1 MSYMTYEEGYKK
13 FWSVFNALRGAFDM
27 NEYSIIVLYLITLHN
42 NKGFR
47 ESLGH
52 TDEPLTPERLS
63 GAVCGAVQYDETGRS
78 RVLLEIL
85 DILASELN
93 TSRTQGMVSGY
104 GSFGLLSY
112 RPNALVD
119 AYSIISSIDDAWY
132 GEYLP
137 RLFDDILFAVADNSS
152 KRAGEFIQPV
162 EVTKLVTALSG
173 YEGYG
178 SIYNPYAGSGSYAI
192 EMHPTDNFFGEEIS
206 RTAWA
211 IAVMRMMTH
220 GLDSNAIRHGDSIEE
235 WQGVDNF
242 NVDGKRFDYIVSTPP
257 FSMII
262 RHSSQEGV
270 DPFRSFRRAEDDF
283 LYRGSLSLKP
293 NGTLVGVFPTGVT
306 FRETSSEKELR
317 RELVEKGLV
326 SKVILL
332 PDNLFYGC
340 GIPSVIIQLKNAESD
355 GAITM
360 MDASTFFKKARRRNI
375 LCVDELLNAL
385 YNEDERY
392 VKKVSIDDVRG
403 KSYSLV
409 PQQYLMD
416 DEAAPEGY
424 VSYKVSDIVRSVKV
438 ASISPNETRGH
449 ILNPADLSKAP
460 FASVVESYTLNQG
473 ELKSG
478 FSKMS
483 EQFIAVAKVGA
494 IRPTLIQ
501 ATENSPVFFSSSIA
515 AFRLE
520 GEQVFLPLFLYEWRR
535 RSEALPEIGDTI
547 RRTSIKD
554 ALNLILHFP
563 RTLEEQ
569 QSMYA
574 RLENQD
580 KLARARELGLEE
592 VIASQK
598 RDYINMLRSR
608 KHDLDNCLGA
618 AKNDFSAL
626 SKSLKRMRMEDGN
639 LVNTPLTE
647 GLDITVGEQ
656 LEKIKQLLDKMSAQI
671 KHFTDE
677 NVFGDVEKVNLI
689 AKLNAIRAHG
699 NYVVEHEI
707 DLSNM
712 PRSGGRILQPEAFV
726 KFNSSDL
733 DRVIDN
739 IIRNAEKHG
748 FKDPDFKYTLKVSL
762 SYDNIDKMYAV
773 ELQNNGVP
781 MPKGMDTL
789 RYGIDGERGKDS
801 DGQGKGGS
809 IVKSIVEHF
818 GGKYEVF
825 NEPNDL
831 FPVGILIKLPKYED

>member
-1 MSYMTYEEGYKK
+1 MIYMTYEEGYKK
-13 FWSVFNALRGAFDM
+13 IWSAFNALRGAFDIH
-27 NEYSIIVLYLITLHN
+27 EYGTLVLYLITLHN

-47 ESLGH
+47 ESLGYS
-52 TDEPLTPERLS
+52 DEPLTPERLS
-63 GAVCGAVQYDETGRS
+63 GAVCGAVQYDVTGQS
-78 RVLLEIL
+78 RVLLDIL
-85 DILASELN
+85 DILSPELDVSRIQETAS
-93 TSRTQGMVSGY
+93 GH

-112 RPNALVD
+112 RQTALLD
-119 AYSIISSIDDAWY
+119 AYNIISSIDDAWY
-132 GEYLP
+132 NEHLP
-137 RLFDDILFAVADNSS
+137 RLFDQLLFSLADNAG
-152 KRAGEFIQPV
+152 KRSGEFVQPV
-162 EVTKLVTALSG
+162 EVTRLVTYLSG
-173 YEGYG
+173 YDGYG
-178 SIYNPYAGSGSYAI
+178 SLYFPYAGCGSYPV
-192 EMHPTDNFFGEEIS
+192 EMHPKNNYIGEEVN
-206 RTAWA
+206 RLTWA
-211 IAVMRMMTH
+211 LAVMRMMAH
-220 GLDSNAIRHGDSIEE
+220 GLDPEAIRFGNSVES
-235 WQGVDNF
+235 WQGVDNIKR
-242 NVDGKRFDYIVSTPP
+242 DGQLFDYIVSTPP
-257 FSMII
+257 FSMMIPQ
-262 RHSSQEGV
+262 SSRKSI
-270 DPFRSFRRAEDDF
+270 DPFRSFRRVEEDF
-283 LYRGSLSLKP
+283 LYKGSLSLKP
-293 NGTLVGVFPTGVT
+293 NGTLIGVFQTGVT
-306 FRETSSEKELR
+306 FRETHAEKELR
-317 RELVEKGLV
+317 RELVEKGLI

-403 KSYSLV
+403 NSYSLV
-409 PQQYLMD
+409 PQKYLMD

-569 QSMYA
+569 QSIYA

-647 GLDITVGEQ
+647 GLNITVGEQ

-677 NVFGDVEKVNLI
+677 NVFGEVEKVNLI

-825 NEPNDL
+825 NEPDDL